1 MLNYNPYTR
10 TLLSLNPDWRVKS
23 NTQDQQVSDSIMSRL
38 PVDNHGQI
46 IHPVHTDDLVMKIC
60 KDKLGIELSKNDI
73 GRIHVIGNV
82 KDGKS
87 QVIVR
92 LLSYRVKNQVYS
104 NKRQLKQNEDG
115 ILVTENITQF
125 RTSLRQTFSKLKYE
139 HKIHVYWTSDGR
151 IFAKENVK
159 DERKL

>member
-1 MLNYNPYTR
+1 
-10 TLLSLNPDWRVKS
+10 
-23 NTQDQQVSDSIMSRL
+23 MSRL
-38 PVDNHGQI
+38 PVDSHGQI
-46 IHPVHTDDLVMKIC
+46 MHSVHTDDLVMTIC

-92 LLSYRVKNQVYS
+92 FLSYRFRSQVYS
-104 NKRQLKQNEDG
+104 NKRKLKQNEVG
-115 ILVTENITQF
+115 IFVTENITQF

-139 HKIHVYWTSDGR
+139 HKIHAYWTSDGR
-151 IFAKENVK
+151 IFAKENREGRKKNISNV
-159 DERKL
+159 DDAEDLERQ